1 MTVIIHYKVIDHVND
16 LRAAHWRV
24 RRVPRVKGRL
34 PLNID
39 VMLAWL
45 RHREEDVGRLFV
57 DLQRLHG
64 HTFNTRVLG
73 EDQILSM
80 DPAVFDHVMSS
91 GFDEFSKGMSRLLI
105 IFMTTF
111 H

>member
-1 MTVIIHYKVIDHVND
+1 
-16 LRAAHWRV
+16 
-24 RRVPRVKGRL
+24 VKGKL

-57 DLQRLHG
+57 DLQKLYG
-64 HTFNTRVLG
+64 DTINTRVLA

-80 DPAVFDHVMSS
+80 DPAVSDHVMSS
-91 GFDEFSKGMSRLLI
+91 GFDEFFKGMIS
-105 IFMTTF
+105 IFSGYCTDAQ
-111 H
+111 